1 MIKHL
6 LIVSDVR
13 LHRDGLAQLLTNRR
27 EFAAVHTASTLEE
40 SLAIARTHQP
50 AIVLLDTATRSGLG
64 FVRPLAELV
73 PACKIVAFA
82 VADEPEHI
90 IACAESGVNGYVSAS
105 ASADDL
111 IHVVQSVVRGELP
124 CSPQIASTLFRR
136 LGSVS
141 GFRADAAP
149 VNNEAP
155 DGLTEREREVLV
167 LVERGLSNKEIARAL
182 SIGMPTVKNHVHH
195 ILGKLRVVRRGEA
208 AAHAR
213 MRERSDQ
220 QRVERTRA

>member
-1 MIKHL
+1 VIKHL

-13 LHRDGLAQLLTNRR
+13 LHRDGLAQLLTDRR
-27 EFAAVHTASTLEE
+27 EFAAVHTSSTLDE
-40 SLAIARTHQP
+40 SLAVARSYQP
-50 AIVLLDTATRSGLG
+50 QIVLLDTATRSGLS

-136 LGSVS
+136 LGSLSVV
-141 GFRADAAP
+141 RADAPPATHEIP
-149 VNNEAP
+149 N
-155 DGLTEREREVLV
+155 GLTEREREVLV
-167 LVERGLSNKEIARAL
+167 LLERGLSNKEIARAL

-213 MRERSDQ
+213 TRERSEEPRMD
-220 QRVERTRA
+220 RYRA